1 MYRGTFIKGQPA
13 INIFETLIQK
23 FVDDKCN
30 LHEIESLLSCKLIS
44 ICNIGILKSTKFKN
58 QVLLKK
64 LLCKTDEMKSDCDKY
79 RLIEK
84 LIMIIYQ
91 MSDDVCKY
99 LIRGFVDKLDIKQN
113 KISAEY
119 CSFMLT
125 LKSLKFD
132 IKNEDIIN
140 LIKEYLATIPK
151 NVFSLNIYEIQEKLH
166 LLLYKYIVY
175 YEISAT
181 VDSIIKEFEKNKKE
195 LFAKISN

>member
-1 MYRGTFIKGQPA
+1 
-13 INIFETLIQK
+13 
-23 FVDDKCN
+23 
-30 LHEIESLLSCKLIS
+30 
-44 ICNIGILKSTKFKN
+44 
-58 QVLLKK
+58 
-64 LLCKTDEMKSDCDKY
+64 
-79 RLIEK
+79 
-84 LIMIIYQ
+84 
-91 MSDDVCKY
+91 
-99 LIRGFVDKLDIKQN
+99 
-113 KISAEY
+113 
-119 CSFMLT
+119 MLT

-166 LLLYKYIVY
+166 LLLKKYKVY